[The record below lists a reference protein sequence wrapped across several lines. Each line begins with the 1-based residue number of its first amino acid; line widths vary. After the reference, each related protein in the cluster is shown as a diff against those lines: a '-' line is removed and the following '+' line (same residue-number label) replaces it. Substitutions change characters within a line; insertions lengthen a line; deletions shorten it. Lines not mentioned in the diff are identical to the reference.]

1 MYRFWDYWKHNIL
14 NQKRLAK
21 SEDNLPS
28 SAMTY
33 RSIPFAITVSNLE
46 YFAIQ
51 SFMHE
56 SSTRHC
62 GLLAIVFSLNNPHFN
77 AKYK

>member
-1 MYRFWDYWKHNIL
+1 GNTKDGKIRWKVIGTFAVNTRCGHRVNEV
-14 NQKRLAK
+14 AV
-21 SEDNLPS
+21 EDSLPTS
-28 SAMTY
+28 TMAY
-33 RSIPFAITVSNLE
+33 RSIPFAITVPNLE

-62 GLLAIVFSLNNPHFN
+62 GLLAIVL
-77 AKYK
+77 A